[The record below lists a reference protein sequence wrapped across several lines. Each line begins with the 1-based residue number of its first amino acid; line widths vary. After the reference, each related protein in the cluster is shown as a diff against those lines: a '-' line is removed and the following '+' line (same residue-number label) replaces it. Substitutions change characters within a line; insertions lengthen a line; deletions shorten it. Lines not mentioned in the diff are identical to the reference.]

1 MALKQIKTSE
11 LKKDDRFYT
20 NLGKTQEYV
29 CISTSPLRA
38 CFYCEKPPVSVMV
51 QALTIDTVYV
61 EVKAEPAEEPDMTIP
76 DMAIGEG
83 SMVQCAQCEAIT
95 PVLLGP
101 SATVCPRCQAINK
114 ERREADEPDVVELV
128 ELGVLDAGDWF
139 EFESPETHGLCCVIE
154 TGGGI
159 VGYMSTK
166 SREVNDGHACCKV
179 RRIPNPIIAGQEAIE
194 QRDKLV
200 AALRNDEMADE
211 MVKRCGSLASLPNL
225 IFAEYRYNVLSAAD
239 IEKAE
244 VE

>member
-29 CISTSPLRA
+29 CISTSPLRVR
-38 CFYCEKPPVSVMV
+38 FYCEKPPASLMV
-51 QALTIDTVYV
+51 QWLTVSTVYV
-61 EVKAEPAEEPDMTIP
+61 EAEPDIENMTREEVQAKLERLGIDMEPAQKRLKKVLDKMRQKEAEPAEDQDVVKAKAVPVARWFVFINPGGLVSEK
-76 DMAIGEG
+76 IGKCVVVSHEVH
-83 SMVQCAQCEAIT
+83 SDY
-95 PVLLGP
+95 PVRYY
-101 SATVCPRCQAINK
+101 SATLQSMERC
-114 ERREADEPDVVELV
+114 
-128 ELGVLDAGDWF
+128 
-139 EFESPETHGLCCVIE
+139 
-154 TGGGI
+154 
-159 VGYMSTK
+159 VGSA
-166 SREVNDGHACCKV
+166 RV